1 MKTNPSGALKNVL
14 TKWDCSSLAEII
26 KCRLRRSVKQF
37 LLQNNFE
44 RFQS

>member
-1 MKTNPSGALKNVL
+1 MKTNSSGALNNVL

-26 KCRLRRSVKQF
+26 KCRLIRSVKQL
-37 LLQNNFE
+37 LLQRNFE